1 VDAQAGAEGGDA
13 AAVPKLVRRRTVTR
27 SRAGSAVSA
36 MSDDGAKE
44 YLQDKAPLWFSRIGR
59 AGRLSGALVPVR
71 ATHPP
76 LSLLAPL
83 RVAPDALARGQIALF
98 RRGPPPPLEPLPP
111 PPASQRAL
119 PRAPL
124 RSRDAPPR
132 PAGRLAPHRVSVPMV
147 HDCAA
152 RAQRAGAGG
161 ALFVMASPERLAVP
175 RLLPEPP
182 PAPRPAVLLSE
193 PPPPP
198 RPAVRVLPEG
208 RGADVRAAAGGA
220 RSLRHWRRICRPAS
234 GQRRVLQRPLL
245 QRAQRKARAR
255 QTA

>member
-1 VDAQAGAEGGDA
+1 
-13 AAVPKLVRRRTVTR
+13 
-27 SRAGSAVSA
+27 

-175 RLLPEPP
+175 RLLPD
-182 PAPRPAVLLSE
+182 